1 MGFNKNDKISGY
13 HRENER
19 YRIVILGAGFGGLWA
34 IKTLAR
40 YPVDICLI
48 DQNNYHTFFPLL
60 YQVASAELEP
70 EDIAYPVRS
79 IIRKYPNVHFLLG
92 KVNKIDPKAQVV
104 ETDIHVVHYDFLILA
119 IGSVTH
125 FFNIK
130 GASEYVFPLK
140 TLEQAVD
147 IRNQILTCFERAS
160 YEPDEELQKSLLTFV
175 IVGGG
180 STGVEFAGTLAEL
193 IHSHMKRDYRN
204 LDFRKVRVILLEAAG
219 KLLPNLPDH
228 LGNYARERLNRI
240 KVEVRF
246 NSKVGEV
253 RPDEVKLTDGSVIRT
268 YTTVW
273 TAGVR
278 GEPVLNSWG
287 LPVNPNGKVA
297 VLNTLQIPDHPNVYV
312 AGDLAYLEEG
322 GHPLPMV
329 APVAIQQGTAAGEN
343 IVRQISGRPPAPF
356 HYNDQGI
363 MAVIGRRAAVAYL
376 YNRFG
381 FTGFPAWII
390 WLGIHLLRLIGF
402 RNRLLVL
409 TNWAWDYIY
418 YERVVRLILPAKPL
432 SEKCQEKS

>member
-1 MGFNKNDKISGY
+1 MGFYKRDKIRSY
-13 HRENER
+13 RRENER
-19 YRIVILGAGFGGLWA
+19 HRVVIVGAGFGGLWA
-34 IKTLAR
+34 IKTLTR

-60 YQVASAELEP
+60 YQVAAAELEP

-79 IIRKYPNVHFLLG
+79 IVRGFPGVHFLLA
-92 KVNKIDPKAQVV
+92 KVNKIDLKAQIV
-104 ETDIHVVHYDFLILA
+104 ETDVRAVHYDFLILA

-130 GASEYVFPLK
+130 GASEYVYPLK
-140 TLEQAVD
+140 TLEQAID
-147 IRNQILTCFERAS
+147 IRNQILTCFERAA

-193 IHSHMKRDYRN
+193 IYGHMRRDYSN
-204 LDFRKVRVILLEAAG
+204 LDFGKVRVILLEAAG
-219 KLLPNLPDH
+219 KLLPNLPDR
-228 LGNYARERLNRI
+228 LGNYARERLNKV

-246 NSKVGEV
+246 NSKVSEV
-253 RPDEVKLTDGSVIRT
+253 GPGEVKLTDGSVIRT

-278 GEPVLNSWG
+278 GEPALNSWG
-287 LPVNPNGKVA
+287 LPVAPNGKVA
-297 VLNTLQIPDHPNVYV
+297 VLNTLQIPGHPNAYV

-322 GHPLPMV
+322 GRPLPMV
-329 APVAIQQGTAAGEN
+329 APVALQQGAAAGEN
-343 IVRQISGRPPAPF
+343 IVRQISGKLPASF

-376 YNRFG
+376 FNRFG

-390 WLGIHLLRLIGF
+390 WLGIHLFRLIGF

-432 SEKCQEKS
+432 SEKHMEES

>member
-1 MGFNKNDKISGY
+1 MDKIRG
-13 HRENER
+13 HRRENER
-19 YRIVILGAGFGGLWA
+19 YRVVILGAGFGGLWA
-34 IKTLAR
+34 IKTLVR

-79 IIRKYPNVHFLLG
+79 IVRKFPNVHFLLG
-92 KVNKIDPKAQVV
+92 RATKIDLKAQIV
-104 ETDIHVVHYDFLILA
+104 ETDARAVPYDFLIVA
-119 IGSVTH
+119 IGSLTH

-130 GASEYVFPLK
+130 GASEHVYPLK

-160 YEPDEELQKSLLTFV
+160 YETDEDFQKSLLTFV

-193 IHSHMKRDYRN
+193 IYGHMKRDYRS
-204 LDFRKVRVILLEAAG
+204 LDFGKVRVILLEAAG
-219 KLLPNLPDH
+219 KLLPNLPDR

-246 NSKVGEV
+246 NSKVSEV
-253 RPDEVKLTDGSVIRT
+253 GPDEVKLTDGSVIRT

-278 GEPVLNSWG
+278 GEPALNSWG
-287 LPVNPNGKVA
+287 LPVNPNGKVT
-297 VLNTLQIPDHPNVYV
+297 VLNTLQIPDHPNVYA

-329 APVAIQQGTAAGEN
+329 APVAIQQGVAAGEN
-343 IVRQISGRPPAPF
+343 IVRQISGKPQVPF

-390 WLGIHLLRLIGF
+390 WLGIHLFRLIGF

-432 SEKCQEKS
+432 SEKHQEKS